1 MWFDAHTHTLSSSHL
16 YFTIFV
22 NRSKFVCALC
32 AIKFSDSENDPQLS
46 LWWEV
51 EKVERG
57 REELYL
63 GCPNWILMWM

>member
-1 MWFDAHTHTLSSSHL
+1 MYVHYAQ
-16 YFTIFV
+16 V
-22 NRSKFVCALC
+22 N
-32 AIKFSDSENDPQLS
+32 FSDSENDHKLS
-46 LWWEV
+46 LWWEA